1 MSAEKPTAREET
13 FLAGII
19 QGKRPRQ
26 AYLDAGYSPAHGGT
40 PLTGRDADAWRQ
52 TLMRRLEA
60 HGLTMDAVIPKLA
73 RVMDA
78 HKYGITPKGD
88 VVDLGDDPH
97 AQSKGLD
104 LYFKITDSYP
114 NPRLEVTGADGGA
127 IVLRHTRSLLGNV
140 IEGVATEVDTPS
152 KDDAD

>member
-73 RVMDA
+73 RVMDS
-78 HKYGITPKGD
+78 HKYGITQKGD

-97 AQSKGLD
+97 AQVKAIDVWMKVTG
-104 LYFKITDSYP
+104 SYP
-114 NPRLEVTGADGGA
+114 DPRLEISGPDGGA
-127 IVLRHTRSLLGNV
+127 VVIRHTRSLLGNV